1 MIAFTDHA
9 VLTFYDLRE
18 NKHNAETSRAE
29 GLNEVTY
36 IPADREPVYRSFH
49 QCHLSLL
56 LMWTFP
62 LFLALRT
69 WYDNAWHGATF
80 FVAYGSFSRSGS
92 SILPQIPRRILSEL
106 AVGSTLTVNLP
117 RLLILQNCVVA
128 SYRMQSHTEIHNNQ
142 P

>member
-1 MIAFTDHA
+1 MIALTDHA

-18 NKHNAETSRAE
+18 NKHYAETSRAE
-29 GLNEVTY
+29 RLNEVTY
-36 IPADREPVYRSFH
+36 IPADREPVYRSLH

-62 LFLALRT
+62 LFLASRT
-69 WYDNAWHGATF
+69 WYDNAWHGASLWLF
-80 FVAYGSFSRSGS
+80 FEVGFLHPSA
-92 SILPQIPRRILSEL
+92 IPRRILSEL
-106 AVGSTLTVNLP
+106 VVGSTLTVNLP
-117 RLLILQNCVVA
+117 RLLIPQNCVVA